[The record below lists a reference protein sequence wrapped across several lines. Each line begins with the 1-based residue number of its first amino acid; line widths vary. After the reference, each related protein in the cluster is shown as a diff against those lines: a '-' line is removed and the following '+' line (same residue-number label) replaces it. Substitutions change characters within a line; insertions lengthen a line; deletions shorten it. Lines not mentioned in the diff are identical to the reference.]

1 MAEKDIT
8 ERHLAGYDDVFA
20 SIANACIA
28 LATGDR
34 SFRRVAPGELRDAPT
49 RTFYTADGKV
59 REQERDVAKYW
70 TAGEAVICL
79 LGLENQTDVDPDMPL
94 RVLGYE
100 GGDYRRQL
108 AGKGMERYPV
118 LTFVLYFGTE
128 RRWPEHLKTLLGRLK
143 CAGFLRPLLN
153 DWRLNVIE
161 LAWLT
166 DAQAALFEGDF
177 RFVVDVL
184 RSIRLRRDFVPTDQ
198 VIGHVDAVLKL
209 LAALTGERRLENL
222 PNIERGN
229 PMTVRNIFAEILQEG
244 REEGFMRALF
254 SLVNDGTISLATAA
268 ERANMSVADFRAR
281 MREAEARQG

>member
-20 SIANACIA
+20 VIANACIA

-34 SFRRVAPGELRDAPT
+34 SFRRVTPGELREAPT
-49 RTFYTADGKV
+49 RTLYTADGKV

-70 TAGEAVICL
+70 TAGETVICL
-79 LGLENQTDVDPDMPL
+79 MGLENQTDVDPDMPL

-143 CAGFLRPLLN
+143 FAEFLRPPVE
-153 DWRLNVIE
+153 RL
-161 LAWLT
+161 
-166 DAQAALFEGDF
+166 
-177 RFVVDVL
+177 
-184 RSIRLRRDFVPTDQ
+184 
-198 VIGHVDAVLKL
+198 
-209 LAALTGERRLENL
+209 
-222 PNIERGN
+222 
-229 PMTVRNIFAEILQEG
+229 
-244 REEGFMRALF
+244 
-254 SLVNDGTISLATAA
+254 AA
-268 ERANMSVADFRAR
+268 ERD
-281 MREAEARQG
+281 